1 MPEDDG
7 IEAKGVQ
14 SMLKTED
21 GWKPLQSFSS
31 DDHCFACGSKNP
43 FGLHMQLLTEGNRV
57 GANVVVPGHLCGWG
71 RLVHGGII
79 TTLLDETMS
88 WTAIHLLKRLILT
101 RTMEIEFIQPVAPN
115 IPLRTEGRIESRN
128 KNTEA
133 LVSAALYDETD
144 RVCATSRGRFAL
156 ISTKMMRRMKIMD
169 EQVVS
174 DFERFYGP

>member
-1 MPEDDG
+1 
-7 IEAKGVQ
+7 
-14 SMLKTED
+14 MLKAKD
-21 GWKPLQSFSS
+21 GWMPLESFSS
-31 DDHCFACGSKNP
+31 DEHCFACGAKNP
-43 FGLHMQLLTEGNRV
+43 FGLHMKILTDGQSV
-57 GANVVVPGHLCGWG
+57 GAKVAVPGHLCGWG

-101 RTMEIEFIQPVAPN
+101 RTMETEFIRPVAPN
-115 IPLRTEGRIESRN
+115 MPLSTEGRVEERH

-133 LVSAALYDETD
+133 IVSATLYDEEG
-144 RVCATSRGRFAL
+144 RICATSRGRFAL

-169 EQVVS
+169 EQVIA

>member
-1 MPEDDG
+1 MQKTFDG
-7 IEAKGVQ
+7 LA
-14 SMLKTED
+14 
-21 GWKPLQSFSS
+21 PLESFSS

-43 FGLHMQLLTEGNRV
+43 FGLHMKLLTDGERV
-57 GANVVVPGHLCGWG
+57 VSNVVVPNHLCGWG

-101 RTMEIEFIQPVAPN
+101 RTMEIEFLLPVAPN
-115 IPLRTEGRIESRN
+115 IPLRTEGRIEARN
-128 KNTEA
+128 KDTEA
-133 LVSAALYDETD
+133 LVSAALYDEAD

-156 ISTKMMRRMKIMD
+156 ISTKMMRRMRIMG
-169 EQVVS
+169 EQEIA